1 LVQIIKIEVVKIIN
15 CFLGITLAINNQSL
29 TNKLVSECIS
39 SWIVRTPKVRS
50 GYWSAYRHLTDS
62 YNVRR

>member
-15 CFLGITLAINNQSL
+15 CSFGITLAINNQSL

-39 SWIVRTPKVRS
+39 SWIVRTPKVSS
-50 GYWSAYRHLTDS
+50 GYWSAYRYLTDNQ
-62 YNVRR
+62 NV